1 MKFLTT
7 LCMAALAAA
16 LFRMLVP
23 ENKFS
28 KQIAVLIAAV
38 FILTGISAIS
48 GADFDLDIDSLSVQA
63 EELNTRVSASVNG
76 ELERKICTDMS
87 NSIFALLA
95 PYEIYPE
102 EIRVVVNIS
111 GLYSINI
118 TQVELVFKSG
128 EQAAATAAAELLK
141 NELSPD
147 IKITTEVKE

>member
-1 MKFLTT
+1 
-7 LCMAALAAA
+7 MAAIAAA

-23 ENKFS
+23 ENKLS

-38 FILTGISAIS
+38 FILTGISALS
-48 GADFDLDIDSLSVQA
+48 GADFSFDSDALSIQT
-63 EELNTRVSASVNG
+63 EELNTRVSAAVNE
-76 ELERKICTDMS
+76 ELEREVCAEMS
-87 NSIFALLA
+87 NGIFSMLA
-95 PYEIYPE
+95 PFEIYPE

-118 TQVELVFKSG
+118 TQVELVFKNG
-128 EQAAATAAAELLK
+128 EQAAANAAAELLR